1 MASTR
6 KLTHLFHRLRH
17 TDASFLGA
25 AIKDKVWPA
34 RSKQERAILDAVRNR
49 VGLEVGGPSSVFR
62 AKKLLPIYPIVTRV
76 DNVNFASKTAWET
89 GLADGS
95 EFRFQSTKAPGRQ
108 FLREATLLQG
118 IPDSSY
124 DFLLSSH
131 CLEHVANPL
140 LALREWG
147 RVTRSGGHL
156 VLLLPN
162 KQWTFDHRRP
172 TTSFAHLKA
181 DFDRGVGEDDLT
193 HVDEILQLHDL
204 RRDPAAGSETE
215 FRARSLRNP
224 ENRCLHHHVFD
235 LSLIQEALESTEWIP
250 LHLEEVRP
258 LHFLTLAQRR

>member
-1 MASTR
+1 MPFL
-6 KLTHLFHRLRH
+6 KHLKHTLHRFRH
-17 TDASFLGA
+17 TDPALLCA
-25 AIKDKVWPA
+25 AVKNKAWPA
-34 RSKQERAILDAVRNR
+34 RSKHERAIRDAVRDQI
-49 VGLEVGGPSSVFR
+49 GLEIGGPSSVFR
-62 AKKLLPIYPIVTRV
+62 AKKLLPIYPIVTRL

-95 EFRFQSTKAPGRQ
+95 EFRFHPTKIAGRQ
-108 FLREATLLQG
+108 FLREATLLHG
-118 IPDSSY
+118 ISDSSY

-181 DFDRGVGEDDLT
+181 DFDQGVGEEDLT
-193 HVDEILQLHDL
+193 HIDEILQLHDL

-235 LSLIQEALESTEWIP
+235 LSLIQEALESAGWKP
-250 LHLEEVRP
+250 LHIEEVMP
-258 LHFLTLAQRR
+258 LHFLALAQKR